1 MSGRSDRRD
10 ESAKIGSPGETGRAS
25 NDEPSAVR
33 VVRHGAVGTIVLD
46 RPDRF
51 NALDVR
57 TAQDLRRA
65 GLALARD
72 EAIRCVVLRGRPEVF
87 CSGVDLK
94 YVRDGG
100 RAEDLDYLTPVDRVG
115 ALDPVEA
122 WMPGADAARSRTPG
136 AIFKQVLE
144 YVNSTISEIRRAPKP
159 FIAAVEGVAA
169 AGGLGLA
176 LCCDL
181 VLASDRASFEWAY
194 GKTGLSGAESATFLL
209 PRLIGLRGAL
219 DLALMS
225 PRLDARE
232 AERRGLVS
240 RVVAAGEFDAELS
253 ELSERLGAGPTAALA
268 RQKRLLNRAVGMD
281 GLDAQLDAEVEALV
295 QSADSDEF
303 SAGLERFFAGRDR
316 RSE

>member
-1 MSGRSDRRD
+1 MS
-10 ESAKIGSPGETGRAS
+10 E
-25 NDEPSAVR
+25 SAVR
-33 VVRHGAVGTIVLD
+33 IERMGAVGVIVLD

-51 NALDVR
+51 NSLDVR

-65 GLALARD
+65 GLAMARD
-72 EAIRCVVLRGRPEVF
+72 EKIRCVVLRGRLEVF

-94 YVRDGG
+94 YVREGG
-100 RAEDLDYLTPVDRVG
+100 RDEDLGYLVPGRDRASG
-115 ALDPVEA
+115 P
-122 WMPGADAARSRTPG
+122 RSAG
-136 AIFKQVLE
+136 SIFKQVLE

-159 FIAAVEGVAA
+159 FIAGVEGVAA

-181 VLASDRASFEWAY
+181 VVASEQASFEWAY

-219 DLALMS
+219 DLALLS

-240 RVVAAGEFDAELS
+240 CVLARDEFDAELRS
-253 ELSERLGAGPTAALA
+253 LAERLAAGPTAALA
-268 RQKRLLNRAVGMD
+268 RQKRLLNRAAGMD
-281 GLDAQLDAEVEALV
+281 ALDAHLDAEVEALV
-295 QSADSDEF
+295 ASADSEDFER
-303 SAGLERFFAGRDR
+303 GLARFFDDPPARR
-316 RSE
+316 RS

>member
-1 MSGRSDRRD
+1 MSVDEETSAIRIERR
-10 ESAKIGSPGETGRAS
+10 
-25 NDEPSAVR
+25 
-33 VVRHGAVGTIVLD
+33 GAVGTIVLD

-65 GLALARD
+65 GLGFARD

-94 YVRDGG
+94 YVREGG
-100 RAEDLDYLTPVDRVG
+100 HADDLSYLTPGSAVAGD
-115 ALDPVEA
+115 AA
-122 WMPGADAARSRTPG
+122 GADSNGRG
-136 AIFKQVLE
+136 AIFKQILE

-159 FIAAVEGVAA
+159 FVAAVEGVAA

-181 VLASDRASFEWAY
+181 VLASERASFEWAY

-219 DLALMS
+219 DLALLS
-225 PRLDARE
+225 PRLEAHE

-240 RVVAAGEFDAELS
+240 RVVPADDFDTEVGALA
-253 ELSERLGAGPTAALA
+253 ERLAAGPTSALA

-295 QSADSDEF
+295 ASADSDEF
-303 SAGLERFFAGRDR
+303 SVGLERFFAGRDR
-316 RSE
+316 REE

>member
-1 MSGRSDRRD
+1 MNNEQGSEMAASAIRIERR
-10 ESAKIGSPGETGRAS
+10 
-25 NDEPSAVR
+25 
-33 VVRHGAVGTIVLD
+33 GAVGVIVLD
-46 RPDRF
+46 RPERF
-51 NALDVR
+51 NSLDVR

-72 EAIRCVVLRGRPEVF
+72 EEVRCVVLRGRPEVF

-100 RAEDLDYLTPVDRVG
+100 RDEDFSYLMPAG
-115 ALDPVEA
+115 AAP
-122 WMPGADAARSRTPG
+122 DARRPG
-136 AIFKQVLE
+136 AIFKQILE
-144 YVNSTISEIRRAPKP
+144 YVNSTLSEIRRAPKP

-181 VLASDRASFEWAY
+181 VVASERASFEWAY

-209 PRLIGLRGAL
+209 PRLVGLRAAL
-219 DLALMS
+219 DLALLC

-240 RVVAAGEFDAELS
+240 LVIAEDEFDAELQGIT
-253 ELSERLGAGPTAALA
+253 ERLAAAPTAALA
-268 RQKRLLNRAVGMD
+268 RQKRLLNRAAGMEA
-281 GLDAQLDAEVEALV
+281 LDAHLDAEVEALIA
-295 QSADSDEF
+295 SADSEEF
-303 SAGLERFFAGRDR
+303 AAGLERFFAGRGKTANG
-316 RSE
+316 

>member
-1 MSGRSDRRD
+1 MDEASAIRVERR
-10 ESAKIGSPGETGRAS
+10 
-25 NDEPSAVR
+25 
-33 VVRHGAVGTIVLD
+33 GAIGTIVID

-51 NALDVR
+51 NSLDVR

-72 EAIRCVVLRGRPEVF
+72 EKIRCVVLRGRPEVF
-87 CSGVDLK
+87 CSGVDLE
-94 YVRDGG
+94 YVRNGG
-100 RAEDLDYLTPVDRVG
+100 SAEELGYLAP
-115 ALDPVEA
+115 
-122 WMPGADAARSRTPG
+122 DAIRSDASAPG

-144 YVNSTISEIRRAPKP
+144 YVNSTITEIRRAPKP
-159 FIAAVEGVAA
+159 FVAAVEGVAA

-181 VLASDRASFEWAY
+181 VLASERASFEWAY

-219 DLALMS
+219 DLALLS

-240 RVVAAGEFDAELS
+240 LVVATDDFDAEVGAVA
-253 ELSERLGAGPTAALA
+253 ERLAAGPTEALA

-295 QSADSDEF
+295 ESADSEEF
-303 SAGLERFFAGRDR
+303 SAGLERFFAGRGR
-316 RSE
+316 RKD

>member
-1 MSGRSDRRD
+1 MQER
-10 ESAKIGSPGETGRAS
+10 EV
-25 NDEPSAVR
+25 SAVR
-33 VVRHGAVGTIVLD
+33 CERHDGVGVIILD

-51 NALDVR
+51 NSLDVR

-65 GLALARD
+65 GLGFARD
-72 EAIRCVVLRGRPEVF
+72 ESVRCVVLRGRPEVF

-94 YVRDGG
+94 YVHAGG
-100 RAEDLDYLTPVDRVG
+100 SEEDLGYLNPDVPGQESSSG
-115 ALDPVEA
+115 AV
-122 WMPGADAARSRTPG
+122 
-136 AIFKQVLE
+136 FKQVLE

-181 VLASDRASFEWAY
+181 VIASERASFEWAY
-194 GKTGLSGAESATFLL
+194 GKTGLSGAESVTFLL

-219 DLALMS
+219 DLALLS

-240 RVVAAGEFDAELS
+240 QVVAAEDFDAEVNALA
-253 ELSERLGAGPTAALA
+253 ERMAAGPTGAVA
-268 RQKRLLNRAVGMD
+268 RMKRLLNQAAGMD
-281 GLDAQLDAEVEALV
+281 GLDAHLSAEVDELV
-295 QSADSDEF
+295 TSADSDEF
-303 SAGLERFFAGRDR
+303 ADGLDRFLSGGRETNGNK
-316 RSE
+316 S

>member
-1 MSGRSDRRD
+1 M
-10 ESAKIGSPGETGRAS
+10 ACAS
-25 NDEPSAVR
+25 RAVR
-33 VVRHGAVGTIVLD
+33 IERRGAVGVIALD
-46 RPDRF
+46 RPERF

-65 GLALARD
+65 GISLARD
-72 EAIRCVVLRGRPEVF
+72 EKIRCVVLRGRPEVF

-94 YVRDGG
+94 YVREGG
-100 RAEDLDYLTPVDRVG
+100 RGEDLDYLLPVRDRVPIASGDRPGRG
-115 ALDPVEA
+115 A
-122 WMPGADAARSRTPG
+122 G

-159 FIAAVEGVAA
+159 FVAAVEGVAA

-181 VLASDRASFEWAY
+181 VVASERASFEWAY

-219 DLALMS
+219 DLALLC

-232 AERRGLVS
+232 ASRRGLVS
-240 RVVAAGEFDAELS
+240 SVISAERFED
-253 ELSERLGAGPTAALA
+253 ELWEIAERLAAGPTAALA
-268 RQKRLLNRAVGMD
+268 RQKRLLNRAA
-281 GLDAQLDAEVEALV
+281 GLDALDAHLDAEVEALV
-295 QSADSDEF
+295 ASADSEEF
-303 SAGLERFFAGRDR
+303 AQGLERFFAGRATAPK
-316 RSE
+316 S